1 MNIDRT
7 TKVILCIIAVLLF
20 LNFAQDFLTSK
31 PVFAVPGNSPI
42 GKYQITSW
50 AAHGG
55 GFMLHDG
62 YYVLDTATGKVVDR
76 HEKIHTRTE

>member
-20 LNFAQDFLTSK
+20 LNFAQSLFVSK
-31 PVFAVPGNSPI
+31 PVFAVPENSSI
-42 GKYQITSW
+42 GRYQITSW

-62 YYVLDTATGKVVDR
+62 YYVLDTTTGKIVDR
-76 HEKIHTRTE
+76 YEKIHTRTD